1 MFLQIVVNLQKLS
14 HKLVEKNTLEWSRAV
29 HAHVIRVVFAT
40 VTGSHVIVV
49 VPGYVPS
56 CN

>member
-14 HKLVEKNTLEWSRAV
+14 HEVTEKNMLEWSRAV
-29 HAHVIRVVFAT
+29 HAHVVRVVFAA